1 MYKQVEERGRS
12 DEGVS
17 WGLFWSGRQ
26 KFMPIS
32 EKLSL
37 FLREESRRCEEKEV
51 GKGKARASEG

>member
-1 MYKQVEERGRS
+1 MGVYKQVEERGRS

-17 WGLFWSGRQ
+17 WGLFWSGKQ

-37 FLREESRRCEEKEV
+37 FLREES
-51 GKGKARASEG
+51 